1 MILEFLFKFFFLIKK
16 KKRVFDEMFL
26 ENDSGDSYKRVW
38 FDGLLGKFKKFSCLT
53 IELREF

>member
-1 MILEFLFKFFFLIKK
+1 
-16 KKRVFDEMFL
+16 MFL